1 MEGFSLVNAEATLQL
16 WMLAMI
22 RPGAAFLAAPI
33 FGGSNVPVQLRLV
46 LALAVGVPAASASGM
61 EVPADGII
69 SLTGFM
75 LILAEVIVG
84 LAIGFALQIGFA
96 AALLAGEAIS
106 NAMGIAFAAIADPTN
121 GQMSPA
127 IGQYLSMLATFLL
140 LATDGHLALIAI
152 IVDSYSALPPGNAWL
167 SFEVIAEIANFG
179 VLLFAAGLSIA
190 LPVGCALIIVQIMMG
205 VIARSAPTLN
215 LFAVGLPATL
225 LAGVVLLAIATPIMA
240 ETITATMRHSVDN
253 ADAIIGR

>member
-1 MEGFSLVNAEATLQL
+1 
-16 WMLAMI
+16 
-22 RPGAAFLAAPI
+22 
-33 FGGSNVPVQLRLV
+33 
-46 LALAVGVPAASASGM
+46 
-61 EVPADGII
+61 
-69 SLTGFM
+69 
-75 LILAEVIVG
+75 
-84 LAIGFALQIGFA
+84 
-96 AALLAGEAIS
+96 
-106 NAMGIAFAAIADPTN
+106 
-121 GQMSPA
+121 
-127 IGQYLSMLATFLL
+127 LL

-152 IVDSYSALPPGNAWL
+152 IVDSYTALPPGNAWL

-240 ETITATMRHSVDN
+240 ETITTTMRHSIDN